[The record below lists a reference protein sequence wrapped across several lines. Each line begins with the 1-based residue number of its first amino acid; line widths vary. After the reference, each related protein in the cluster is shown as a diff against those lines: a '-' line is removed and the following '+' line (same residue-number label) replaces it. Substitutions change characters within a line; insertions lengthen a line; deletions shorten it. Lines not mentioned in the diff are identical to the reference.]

1 MLGLEA
7 AMKCGIGTASLH
19 IGGGIVGG
27 AIVAVNAGGDVL
39 DPDTGRIIAGARIV
53 EADSEGNPV
62 TTGFA
67 DSREIMK
74 RWAAEGPPRQQGAEN
89 TVIGVVATNAQLTK
103 EGVTKMAQ
111 MAHDGLARSIRPA
124 HTMFDG
130 DTIIGLATG
139 ETPADMNLVGA
150 FAAEAF
156 GRAVVQA
163 AQEAEGAG
171 GLPAIRD
178 LDL

>member
-1 MLGLEA
+1 
-7 AMKCGIGTASLH
+7 
-19 IGGGIVGG
+19 VVG
-27 AIVAVNAGGDVL
+27 AIAAVNAGGDVL
-39 DPDTGRIIAGARIV
+39 DPETGQILAGARIV
-53 EADSEGNPV
+53 EQDSAGNSV

-67 DSREIMK
+67 DSREIIK
-74 RWAAEGPPRQQGAEN
+74 RWAAEGPPRRQGAEN
-89 TVIGVVATNAQLTK
+89 TVIGVVATNAKLTK

-124 HTMFDG
+124 HTMLDG

-139 ETPADMNLVGA
+139 EVPADMNLVGA

-156 GRAVVQA
+156 GQAVVRA
-163 AQEAEGAG
+163 AQEARSAG

-178 LDL
+178 LDV